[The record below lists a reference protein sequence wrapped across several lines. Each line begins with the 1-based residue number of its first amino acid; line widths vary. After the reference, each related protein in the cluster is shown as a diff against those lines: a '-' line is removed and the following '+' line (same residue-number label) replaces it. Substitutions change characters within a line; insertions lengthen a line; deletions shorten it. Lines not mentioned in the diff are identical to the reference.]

1 MKRIGLIGVSVGMVL
16 LLTGCGQ
23 KSLDCSME
31 ENNMKYNYMLNF
43 DSKDLLKSGTFN
55 LDIKL
60 EDEQK
65 EYLDE
70 IVSEMEKQYDS
81 SEFEGVDISVTD
93 NGEDTVNVKMNFTS
107 DEISAI
113 TGEELSDEDT
123 YESIKKDLEDGGY
136 VCK

>member
-1 MKRIGLIGVSVGMVL
+1 M
-16 LLTGCGQ
+16 
-23 KSLDCSME
+23 
-31 ENNMKYNYMLNF
+31 
-43 DSKDLLKSGTFN
+43 
-55 LDIKL
+55 